1 MKQIVVI
8 SGKGGTG
15 KTSIVASFAACASG
29 RAVIA
34 DCDVDAPDL
43 HIILKPLVREKR
55 EFFGIRK
62 AFIDPERC
70 TECGACVKH
79 CRFDA
84 INNFEVDQS
93 ACEGCGV
100 CTLVCP
106 SDAVRMVEHPSGY
119 AYISDTRYGP
129 LVHAEM
135 VPAEEASGKLVTMV
149 REIARN
155 LAESLRMEMVLI
167 DGSPGIGCPV
177 ISSLAGADLALVVTE
192 PTISG
197 VHDLDRILDL
207 AEHFRIRAMVC
218 INRYDINE
226 EISENIERACDGRGV
241 EMIGRIPFDMNVID
255 AMVRGVPVVEL
266 NTPASHSI
274 KQIWSRLMAY
284 EIM

>member
-43 HIILKPLVREKR
+43 HIILNPVRRERR

-62 AFIDPERC
+62 ALIDRERC
-70 TECGACVKH
+70 TECFACVEH

-84 INNFEVDQS
+84 IKNFEVDRS

-106 SDAVRMVEHPSGY
+106 SNAANMVEHLSGY

-135 VPAEEASGKLVTMV
+135 FPGEEASGKLVTMV
-149 REIARN
+149 REMARN
-155 LAESLRMEMVLI
+155 LAESLKMDMVLI

-177 ISSLAGADLALVVTE
+177 IASLSGADMALVVTE
-192 PTISG
+192 PTVSG
-197 VHDLDRILDL
+197 VHDLDRILDVV
-207 AEHFRIRAMVC
+207 EHFRIRAMVC

-226 EISENIERACDGRGV
+226 GISENIERACAGRGI
-241 EMIGRIPFDMNVID
+241 EMIGRIPFDTNVIT
-255 AMVRGVPVVEL
+255 AMIQRVPVVEL
-266 NTPASHSI
+266 STPAAHSI
-274 KQIWSRLMAY
+274 KQIWNRIMAS